1 MLSYTSVADFDEFQV
16 YKTVYGGDIT
26 FVGFPT
32 AEGSGSVASFSD
44 GLAMSS
50 TCKNKDAAWS
60 FIRFLFT
67 EDYQFGDS
75 EGASGGVSID
85 SAGAVSMR
93 YSGWGFPTNQ
103 KAFDRVVKQAM
114 EKQMGKD
121 EDGNE
126 IEVSHGSW
134 WVDDGIEVQM
144 YAATQEDVDMIM
156 ELINNMDTAVSFD
169 QDIFDI
175 ISEEVQAF
183 FEGQKTAQ
191 DVAGIIQSRVTIYV
205 NEQK

>member
-1 MLSYTSVADFDEFQV
+1 
-16 YKTVYGGDIT
+16 
-26 FVGFPT
+26 
-32 AEGSGSVASFSD
+32 
-44 GLAMSS
+44 
-50 TCKNKDAAWS
+50 
-60 FIRFLFT
+60 
-67 EDYQFGDS
+67 
-75 EGASGGVSID
+75 
-85 SAGAVSMR
+85 MR